1 MKALQWN
8 EVISMAVAHAGKPA
22 VWVSN
27 GLEYEDPK
35 DSEIWKFIMDQVRQL
50 YNDPEKFYSM
60 LSSLVHG
67 GLFLFDTV
75 AEQQLFYSIFEQP
88 LTDSSAVYACTYNAA
103 GVCKNENT

>member
-8 EVISMAVAHAGKPA
+8 EVISAAVAHAEKPA
-22 VWVSN
+22 VWVNN

-50 YNDPEKFYSM
+50 YNDPEKFYSPM
-60 LSSLVHG
+60 SSLVYR

-88 LTDSSAVYACTYNAA
+88 LTYSSAVYACTYNAA
-103 GVCKNENT
+103 GVCENENT